1 MAGGQERVLRRRIK
15 SIQSTQKITRAQELI
30 AASRIVKATAAV
42 EAAQPY
48 SESITQVVRD
58 LAAGGGGSDSPLL
71 TPRPEIRR
79 VAFIV
84 IAADRG
90 LSGAYNSS
98 VIREAERAVLAEVA
112 RGRDYSVIAVGR
124 KVESYF
130 RYRDY
135 KIDAVCSGFS
145 DQPSYE
151 DARQVG
157 AAATSAFL
165 AGDTDEVQI
174 VYTEYRSAGV
184 QAVVRQT
191 LMPLVRDE
199 IPEATGDAPTVAA
212 SYEFEPD
219 PEGILDLLLPRYVDS
234 RVYAAL
240 LNAAASEHTARQRAM
255 KAATDNAADLITSLS
270 RVMNRARQD
279 TITTEIMEIV
289 SGSEA
294 LRQGA
299 SDETDYLSDTI
310 EGRERGSLRRTRHRP
325 LRLSHRS
332 HSMTMTADTPETT
345 LKDGRVVAI
354 AGPVVDVE
362 FPPDALP
369 EINFARRDG
378 RRARGRHHHHHRRG
392 RAADRRQ
399 PRARHLHEAHR
410 RPQARHDRAQ
420 HRPRHHHAGR

>member
-1 MAGGQERVLRRRIK
+1 M
-15 SIQSTQKITRAQELI
+15 
-30 AASRIVKATAAV
+30 
-42 EAAQPY
+42 
-48 SESITQVVRD
+48 
-58 LAAGGGGSDSPLL
+58 
-71 TPRPEIRR
+71 
-79 VAFIV
+79 
-84 IAADRG
+84 
-90 LSGAYNSS
+90 
-98 VIREAERAVLAEVA
+98 
-112 RGRDYSVIAVGR
+112 
-124 KVESYF
+124 
-130 RYRDY
+130 
-135 KIDAVCSGFS
+135 CSGFS

-157 AAATSAFL
+157 AAATRAFL

-184 QAVVRQT
+184 QAVVRRT

-299 SDETDYLSDTI
+299 SGETDYLSDTI
-310 EGRERGSLRRTRHRP
+310 EGRD
-325 LRLSHRS
+325 
-332 HSMTMTADTPETT
+332 AD
-345 LKDGRVVAI
+345 L
-354 AGPVVDVE
+354 
-362 FPPDALP
+362 
-369 EINFARRDG
+369 FA
-378 RRARGRHHHHHRRG
+378 ARGT
-392 RAADRRQ
+392 DR
-399 PRARHLHEAHR
+399 
-410 RPQARHDRAQ
+410 
-420 HRPRHHHAGR
+420 

>member
-1 MAGGQERVLRRRIK
+1 MAGGQERVLRRRIR

-48 SESITQVVRD
+48 SEAITQVVRD
-58 LAAGGGGSDSPLL
+58 LSAGGSGSDSPLL

-112 RGRDYSVIAVGR
+112 RGRDYSIVAVGR
-124 KVESYF
+124 KAESYF

-145 DQPSYE
+145 DQPRYD

-157 AAATSAFL
+157 AAATAAFL

-184 QAVVRQT
+184 QLVVRRT
-191 LMPLVRDE
+191 LMPLVRDD
-199 IPEATGDAPTVAA
+199 IPAGDGGDATVSAT
-212 SYEFEPD
+212 YEFEPS

-294 LRQGA
+294 LRQGEH
-299 SDETDYLSDTI
+299 ETDYLSDTI
-310 EGRERGSLRRTRHRP
+310 EGRD
-325 LRLSHRS
+325 
-332 HSMTMTADTPETT
+332 AD
-345 LKDGRVVAI
+345 L
-354 AGPVVDVE
+354 
-362 FPPDALP
+362 
-369 EINFARRDG
+369 FA
-378 RRARGRHHHHHRRG
+378 ARGTD
-392 RAADRRQ
+392 A
-399 PRARHLHEAHR
+399 
-410 RPQARHDRAQ
+410 
-420 HRPRHHHAGR
+420 

>member
-1 MAGGQERVLRRRIK
+1 MAGGQERVLRRRIR

-30 AASRIVKATAAV
+30 AASRIVRATAAV

-48 SESITQVVRD
+48 SEAITQVVRD
-58 LAAGGGGSDSPLL
+58 LSAGGGGGDSPLL
-71 TPRPEIRR
+71 NPRPEIRR

-84 IAADRG
+84 ISADRG
-90 LSGAYNSS
+90 LAGAYNSS
-98 VIREAERAVLAEVA
+98 VIREAERALLREVA
-112 RGRDYSVIAVGR
+112 EGRDYSVIAVGR
-124 KVESYF
+124 KAESYF

-135 KIDAVCSGFS
+135 KIDAVFSGFS
-145 DQPSYE
+145 DKPTYE

-165 AGDTDEVQI
+165 AAETDEVQI

-184 QAVVRQT
+184 QIVVRQT
-191 LMPLVRDE
+191 LMPLVRDD
-199 IPEATGDAPTVAA
+199 IPAASGDAEHVAA
-212 SYEFEPD
+212 AYEFEPS

-294 LRQGA
+294 LRQGE
-299 SDETDYLSDTI
+299 SDEIDYLSDTI
-310 EGRERGSLRRTRHRP
+310 EGRD
-325 LRLSHRS
+325 
-332 HSMTMTADTPETT
+332 AD
-345 LKDGRVVAI
+345 L
-354 AGPVVDVE
+354 
-362 FPPDALP
+362 
-369 EINFARRDG
+369 FA
-378 RRARGRHHHHHRRG
+378 ARG
-392 RAADRRQ
+392 ADR
-399 PRARHLHEAHR
+399 
-410 RPQARHDRAQ
+410 
-420 HRPRHHHAGR
+420 

>member
-1 MAGGQERVLRRRIK
+1 MAGGQERVLRRRIR

-48 SESITQVVRD
+48 SEAITQVVRD
-58 LAAGGGGSDSPLL
+58 LAAGGSGSDSPLL

-90 LSGAYNSS
+90 LAGAYNSS

-112 RGRDYSVIAVGR
+112 RGRDYSIVAVGR
-124 KVESYF
+124 KAESYF

-157 AAATSAFL
+157 AAATRAFL
-165 AGDTDEVQI
+165 AGETDEVHI
-174 VYTEYRSAGV
+174 VFTEYRSAGIQIV
-184 QAVVRQT
+184 NRHP
-191 LMPLVRDE
+191 LMPLARDE
-199 IPEATGDAPTVAA
+199 IPAAAGSEATVAA
-212 SYEFEPD
+212 AYEFEPS

-294 LRQGA
+294 LRQGEA
-299 SDETDYLSDTI
+299 ETDYLSDTI
-310 EGRERGSLRRTRHRP
+310 EGRD
-325 LRLSHRS
+325 
-332 HSMTMTADTPETT
+332 ADLFAARAT
-345 LKDGRVVAI
+345 
-354 AGPVVDVE
+354 
-362 FPPDALP
+362 DA
-369 EINFARRDG
+369 
-378 RRARGRHHHHHRRG
+378 
-392 RAADRRQ
+392 
-399 PRARHLHEAHR
+399 
-410 RPQARHDRAQ
+410 
-420 HRPRHHHAGR
+420 

>member
-1 MAGGQERVLRRRIK
+1 MAGGQERVLRRRIR

-48 SESITQVVRD
+48 SEAITQVVRD
-58 LAAGGGGSDSPLL
+58 LSAGGSGSDSPLL

-90 LSGAYNSS
+90 LAGAYNSS

-112 RGRDYSVIAVGR
+112 RGRDYSIIAVGR
-124 KVESYF
+124 KIESYF

-135 KIDAVCSGFS
+135 KIDAVRSGFS

-165 AGDTDEVQI
+165 AGETDEVQV

-184 QAVVRQT
+184 QIVTRQT

-199 IPEATGDAPTVAA
+199 IPAADAGEATVAA
-212 SYEFEPD
+212 AYEFEPS

-294 LRQGA
+294 LRQGEA
-299 SDETDYLSDTI
+299 ETDYLADTI
-310 EGRERGSLRRTRHRP
+310 EGRD
-325 LRLSHRS
+325 
-332 HSMTMTADTPETT
+332 AD
-345 LKDGRVVAI
+345 LFAARA
-354 AGPVVDVE
+354 
-362 FPPDALP
+362 PDA
-369 EINFARRDG
+369 
-378 RRARGRHHHHHRRG
+378 
-392 RAADRRQ
+392 
-399 PRARHLHEAHR
+399 
-410 RPQARHDRAQ
+410 
-420 HRPRHHHAGR
+420 

>member
-1 MAGGQERVLRRRIK
+1 MAGGQERVLRRRIR

-48 SESITQVVRD
+48 SEAITQVVRD
-58 LAAGGGGSDSPLL
+58 LSAGGSGSDSPLL

-98 VIREAERAVLAEVA
+98 VIREAERAVVGEMA
-112 RGRDYSVIAVGR
+112 RGREYSIIAVGR
-124 KVESYF
+124 KAEGYF

-135 KIDAVCSGFS
+135 KIDAVCTGFS

-151 DARQVG
+151 DARRVG
-157 AAATSAFL
+157 SAATDAFL
-165 AGDTDEVQI
+165 AGETDEVQI

-184 QAVVRQT
+184 QVVVRHT

-199 IPEATGDAPTVAA
+199 IPSVDGGEATVAA
-212 SYEFEPD
+212 AYEFEPS

-299 SDETDYLSDTI
+299 SDGADYLADTI
-310 EGRERGSLRRTRHRP
+310 EGRD
-325 LRLSHRS
+325 
-332 HSMTMTADTPETT
+332 ADLFAARAT
-345 LKDGRVVAI
+345 
-354 AGPVVDVE
+354 
-362 FPPDALP
+362 DA
-369 EINFARRDG
+369 
-378 RRARGRHHHHHRRG
+378 
-392 RAADRRQ
+392 
-399 PRARHLHEAHR
+399 
-410 RPQARHDRAQ
+410 
-420 HRPRHHHAGR
+420 